1 MRSFL
6 PIGVA
11 TAAVIAIA
19 FAAPTPA
26 REIEVLQYGMRL
38 DQYNVREYH
47 EILLTSNI
55 DKQLQHAIFSLPC
68 ASCEAAQA
76 DLVCSSATYA
86 RAKSRDPARFVP

>member
-38 DQYNVREYH
+38 DQYCVCRHHFDFTNNYH
-47 EILLTSNI
+47 
-55 DKQLQHAIFSLPC
+55 
-68 ASCEAAQA
+68 
-76 DLVCSSATYA
+76 
-86 RAKSRDPARFVP
+86 R